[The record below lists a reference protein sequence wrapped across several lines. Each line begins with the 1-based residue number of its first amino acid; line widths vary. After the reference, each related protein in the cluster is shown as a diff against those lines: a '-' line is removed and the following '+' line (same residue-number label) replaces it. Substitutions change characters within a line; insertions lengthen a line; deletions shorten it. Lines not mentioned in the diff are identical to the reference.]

1 VVKEG
6 VKTMDADGS
15 AVGGSPMNE
24 RELIERLAMIE
35 SMMQAGRKSTEYWGW
50 NFLLWGIAYLIAVAW
65 SSLLPQAGGAT
76 LAWPVTMIL
85 AVLLTIGI
93 ARRRMRNKPRTEK
106 SRGIQAIWTA
116 VGCGIFVFAFP
127 VAYTGHLQAQ
137 SFMAAIEV
145 MLGIAHVGSGSFL
158 RWPTQ
163 IVVGSLW
170 WIAAIASCFL
180 NGNGIAYVFLAATFV
195 CNIGFGIYLM
205 IRESRDKA
213 RARAAEVQHA

>member
-15 AVGGSPMNE
+15 AAGGSPMNE
-24 RELIERLAMIE
+24 RELTERLALIE
-35 SMMQAGRKSTEYWGW
+35 SMVQAGRKSTEYWGW

-65 SSLLPQAGGAT
+65 SSFLPQGAT

-127 VAYTGHLQAQ
+127 VAYTGHFQAQ

-163 IVVGSLW
+163 IVVGALW
-170 WIAAIASCFL
+170 WIAAIASCFV
-180 NGNGIAYVFLAATFV
+180 NGNSIAYVFLAATLV